1 MFMEEKITLEELVTK
16 RIRLSMKEYSDLM
29 FHLEVC
35 VETYKKLRKINP
47 QYNKQ
52 DEYDDKYRK
61 MDYLD
66 FGHLVLWGRTMMYC
80 CNKIVR
86 KAHARKNIV
95 GDKKGYTFVTYSK
108 EEGLRQRAA
117 DGKIYDADP
126 IELML

>member
-1 MFMEEKITLEELVTK
+1 MKGKITLDELVTK

-29 FHLEVC
+29 FQLEVC
-35 VETYKKLRKINP
+35 ADMYQKLRKNNP

-52 DEYDDKYRK
+52 DEYDDKLRE

-66 FGHLVLWGRTMMYC
+66 FGHLVLWGRTMMHN

-86 KAHARKNIV
+86 KAHAYKNVI
-95 GDKKGYTFVTYSK
+95 GNKHGYRYIHYSK
-108 EEGLRQRAA
+108 EEGLHERAA
-117 DGKIYDADP
+117 DGKIFEADP